1 MSCERD
7 VGEAFRSREGMS
19 RIENLELISQCQGQL
34 TEKVYETHLEVG
46 LEVGDEETEC
56 RWL

>member
-1 MSCERD
+1 
-7 VGEAFRSREGMS
+7 MS

-34 TEKVYETHLEVG
+34 TEKEDETHLEVG